1 MADNNQDNYSQYT
14 QGMTAAQAAEF
25 ARLADIYNSRFQ
37 RTAPTPGME
46 DADAEDLSLSSY
58 GQDIQNLLSN
68 DRFAEIQK
76 ESEKQAM
83 IKILSDHNID
93 VPSFFEQ
100 NPEATPLDAM
110 RVANYNGYSDK
121 EKRYKQDTAFT
132 YESGR
137 EEALKALNN
146 EYNST
151 FQNSFLFPEMGGRL
165 NEILPDHIKN
175 DPEKRAQFERA
186 FYYETGGAK
195 IDFDESG
202 RVGDIHTENVVGN
215 MARGAGYVINDLM
228 SEVVDGALGTANSI
242 YDLFGGDIAEADREF
257 REKQEAGEIETAM
270 QREERLQDE
279 WAWSD
284 PIFWA
289 AFSSPEARRQVY
301 STNKGVERTIDFQAI
316 MDRGGVTEA
325 TAGQLWGA
333 GIDQLVQSAPLLL
346 DLAAGSA
353 LGKGILK
360 GAAKRAGDRVAAKA
374 GSKAVAR
381 GKGFV
386 DPKTKRF
393 ISKDAAKAMD
403 YRVDQIN
410 KAAARTNN
418 MINQGGAFLVSDA
431 LVASQIHADNVGQ
444 EWYDNLSQG
453 ERFTYLGVQAGAE
466 VASGMVLSN
475 IFVRGFGPGK
485 MTQNIFNGQKNAMR
499 EYSKNVVRSVLLG
512 AGEEVVAEGATAGVQ
527 YWNEIR
533 ARIQGGDQTA
543 YYDPKELNKRII
555 EGATAGLLMGGLAG
569 GFSGAVGGAAK
580 ASLANYGAKVVEA
593 KKKQQE
599 ATKALDKAVTQ
610 TAKKD
615 AMRRLEQATKEYTAS
630 QTAMARAY
638 NRMAQSD
645 SETFEE
651 IARMQ
656 GMINMKVH
664 QHNTSTD
671 PEFQGAIFQEIKALV
686 EKKQELETEAAKAA
700 GVESLD
706 GLYKEEFD
714 KINKE
719 RTNKEKEHRMAMASD
734 PEIIAQREVEG
745 QMQAQKDAF
754 DAAEAANS
762 PEQNADDDVQDQE
775 GQTQEDSGMVRDEDA
790 PIEGVEGTADKLMDP
805 NALDGQPLADKYRD
819 LTEKMNNLLKAFK
832 PLGIDAVIHTTEQ
845 SYFNA
850 TGSTALGVFR
860 KGKTVHINL
869 EKQGVTANTVR
880 HEFLHAAFTT
890 VSAQKK
896 QEFLEELRGISG
908 INARNIEKAVE
919 EAYKRYSPEALIE
932 EKIVNILER
941 ALDNPALEA
950 RQSVIQRILNAFRR
964 MLGVKEQITESDLQG
979 FVRQFRAAE
988 RTGARFEGQQVGQ
1001 SADMESRDLGMRQPS
1016 RAYPDLINKVVNYR
1030 VYYLDR
1036 LGGQQSYQTNGLRFN
1051 DYWHFRN
1058 WYLRET
1064 GNGKMAANIGGFT
1077 YTGDDGTLKKINP
1090 PKPKRDRETGEI
1102 IDMEPRLRTP
1112 QQRKMEQ
1119 AEASMNRRK
1128 RLLRYADIRKNAG
1141 EALKFAVG
1149 KTRKID
1155 KTGELAFYNE
1165 DMLLEQDSQSELPV
1179 AYSETFFIEGL
1190 NVDELDQLGVDFGN
1204 NLQFLIP
1211 ITQEADF
1218 AFTVRNNGDGTVTI
1232 DAHSD
1237 VFTGFEKGE
1246 GDVLAEGRANPAQN
1260 LEAKPLVISKSNNLG
1275 KEEVRGD
1282 ILSDTSGKLALS
1294 LGFDKTGDFSGVR
1307 ELISRGGEII
1317 TSHINRTKAKMVH
1330 KQLVDMALQEAQ
1342 DKGMKPGDVGEIVIY
1357 HTLLGKESTLGNPY
1371 VFSEIMKKFADAK
1384 EMEASFNKDTGD
1396 AKIFRNALEDVHTS
1410 ADPDLDK
1417 LFDDIDEGRNIQVDE
1432 VLAKKVVDLL
1442 LDKLDSFDFSAR
1454 TKIAKELTNKES
1466 RDSIYKKYNDSV
1478 WDDTPIGN
1486 VVAYTVLPFKYD
1498 PSSPKKPIRG
1508 FKVGTESNRK
1518 NPFRGLIQPE
1528 PIFGADGKLVD
1539 SPKTL
1544 VPNDL
1549 YHLAEL
1555 MPGTVTKLD
1564 KKGDK
1569 EQVTERVSDLP
1580 ISQQIAELNPR
1591 AAISAVKGRVEP
1603 TSFFEP
1609 ENSTRDL
1616 ESRDLG
1622 LNLDNESQMPFEPN
1636 RLNGFQAFMAR
1647 VDQLFANKYANVFSL
1662 QRAIEGAKK
1671 AVVDISQD
1679 FINAETLMYG
1689 KTANDLEKLDEKVKV
1704 ISQEMKDAGLIGED
1718 VSQFLIARHAEE
1730 RNALIAERTD
1740 GETLS
1745 GSGMSNER
1753 AQEVMDSFSPEKKAA
1768 LESIAKK
1775 VDAITKDTRQTMVKF
1790 GLESQE
1796 TIDAFE
1802 AMFDNYV
1809 PLGGL
1814 STDEM
1819 SADTSLYPTGG
1830 AGMSIYGDTTRRA
1843 KGRASE
1849 ANNVLAQAIAQNAAV
1864 HAKARKNEALSSL
1877 YNLVEANPNTKVW
1890 RISSEVPFDAQSAV
1904 GVRVNGD
1911 QKFIVFTNADHAKAL
1926 KNMGVEKLDLF
1937 SKVMRS
1943 FSGFLRRSFTTA
1955 NPEFIISNFARDI
1968 QSALFNAMA
1977 EADIPGGQIQSKY
1990 IATKIIERVK
2000 QTLPALLK
2008 GAVGKDLD
2016 PEMAAYF
2023 EEFKE
2028 DGGQTGWG
2036 FVKDVGTIAAE
2047 IEAEVNE
2054 KNKAQKAREWMMKN
2068 SIDVVENVNDAFENS
2083 IRLAAYM
2090 EARKAG
2096 ASREKAAE
2104 LAKNITV
2111 NFNRSGELGAVANA
2125 WYMFFNASV
2134 QGTVRLARSLGTLK
2148 DVRKPNGE
2156 LESWHN
2162 RLNAA
2167 QKMAF
2172 GLSLTTGM
2180 LTAINL
2186 AMSDEDEDGVLF
2198 YNKIPD
2204 YEKERNLIIMY
2215 DGQNY
2220 LKIPLPYGFNVFAN
2234 MGSAMA
2240 EVAGGQRDMTDAGMF
2255 LLNSAFSSFS
2265 PISFG
2270 QSKDAAK
2277 YLAKGATPTIFKP
2290 LVDIAVNESYFGS
2303 SVYKEQ
2309 FPVGAPKPEA
2319 EMSFRSPEGVRKFF
2333 QWMNEATGGSEF
2345 VPGKADFNPDKF
2357 WYGFEYYIGGAGQF
2371 VTRTLGTG
2379 RDTYEMI
2386 KEGEKVPMKANDF
2399 PFLRKVYGEFSKYY
2413 DSDVYVEN
2421 ADLVSQLYKERKEA
2435 ENKNDKRYRGIMKL
2449 ESARK
2454 KTEKQIKRLRELRK
2468 EARDIKNYVERQ
2480 NRIYE
2485 LYEKERSL
2493 LMQFNKQFE
2502 QLRGQD

>member
-1 MADNNQDNYSQYT
+1 MAEENNKYSQYT
-14 QGMTAAQAAEF
+14 QGMTESQAAKF
-25 ARLADIYNSRFQ
+25 ARLADIYESRFQ
-37 RTAPTPGME
+37 RHGQTPGME
-46 DADAEDLSLSSY
+46 EMDADEMKLSDYS
-58 GQDIQNLLSN
+58 QEIQN
-68 DRFAEIQK
+68 
-76 ESEKQAM
+76 
-83 IKILSDHNID
+83 ILSDRRFSEIQSSAERRGMERLLAAHDVNID
-93 VPSFFEQ
+93 SFFKQ
-100 NPEATPLDAM
+100 YPNATPIDAI
-110 RVANYNGYSDK
+110 REANFNSFSDK
-121 EKRYKQDTAFT
+121 EKRYSDPKAFT
-132 YESGR
+132 YESG
-137 EEALKALNN
+137 AKSTLSKLNN
-146 EYNST
+146 EYNAL
-151 FQNSFLFPEMGGRL
+151 FQNSFLFPEMGKEL
-165 NEILPDHIKN
+165 NELLPDYIKD

-202 RVGDIHTENVVGN
+202 RVGDIHTNNVIGN
-215 MARGAGYVINDLM
+215 MARGTGYALNDLM
-228 SEVVDGALGTANSI
+228 SEVVDGALGTANAI
-242 YDLFGGDIAEADREF
+242 YDLAGGDVESDDREF
-257 REKQEAGEIETAM
+257 IEKQKAGEIETAM
-270 QREERLQDE
+270 QREERIQSE

-316 MDRGGVTEA
+316 MDRGGITEA

-346 DLAAGSA
+346 DLAAGTA
-353 LGKGILK
+353 LSKGVLK
-360 GAAKRAGDRVAAKA
+360 GVTKGVTSRAATRAGKKAA
-374 GSKAVAR
+374 AR
-381 GKGFV
+381 GKGFI
-386 DPKTKRF
+386 DPKTGRF
-393 ISKDAAKAMD
+393 ISKDAAKAMSD
-403 YRVDQIN
+403 RVDQIN

-418 MINQGGAFLVSDA
+418 IINQGGAFLVSDA

-453 ERFTYLGVQAGAE
+453 ERFTYLGIQAGAE

-475 IFVRGFGPGK
+475 IFARGFGPGK
-485 MTQNIFNGQKNAMR
+485 MTQNIFSGQKNAMR

-543 YYDPKELNKRII
+543 YYDSKELNKRII

-651 IARMQ
+651 VARMQ

-671 PEFQGAIFQEIKALV
+671 TEFQGAVFQEIKALV

-719 RTNKEKEHRMAMASD
+719 RTNKEKEHRVKMESD
-734 PEIIAQREVEG
+734 PEMIAQREVEG

-762 PEQNADDDVQDQE
+762 PDQNVDDDTQDRE
-775 GQTQEDSGMVRDEDA
+775 GQTQEDSGMVRDEEA

-819 LTEKMNNLLKAFK
+819 LTEKMNNLLRAFK
-832 PLGIDAVIHTTEQ
+832 PLGINAVVHTTEQ
-845 SYFNA
+845 SFFNA

-860 KGKTVHINL
+860 RGKTVHINL
-869 EKQGVTANTVR
+869 EQKGATANTVR

-890 VSAQKK
+890 VTPQKK
-896 QEFLEELRGISG
+896 QQFLEELRGISG

-919 EAYKRYSPEALIE
+919 EAYQDVSPEVLVE

-941 ALDNPALEA
+941 TLDNSELEA

-964 MLGVKEQITESDLQG
+964 MLGIKEQITESDLQG
-979 FVRQFRAAE
+979 FVRQFRTAE
-988 RTGARFEGQQVGQ
+988 RSGARFEGQQAGQ
-1001 SADMESRDLGMRQPS
+1001 VADMESRDIGMRQPS

-1030 VYYLDR
+1030 VYYIDKI
-1036 LGGQQSYQTNGLRFN
+1036 GGQQSYQSNGVKVN

-1058 WYLRET
+1058 WYLNQT
-1064 GNGKMAANIGGFT
+1064 GNGKMASGIGSFT
-1077 YTGDDGTLKKINP
+1077 YIGDDGTTKTINP

-1102 IDMEPRLRTP
+1102 IDMKPMLKSP
-1112 QQRKMEQ
+1112 QRKKIDQ
-1119 AEASMNRRK
+1119 NVREAQRREG
-1128 RLLRYADIRKNAG
+1128 LRRYSEIKERTGD
-1141 EALKFAVG
+1141 ALKFAVG
-1149 KTRKID
+1149 KLQRIGR
-1155 KTGELAFYNE
+1155 TGETAFYNE
-1165 DMLLEQDSQSELPV
+1165 RMNLAEGQSELPV
-1179 AYSETFFIEGL
+1179 AYSETFYTDGL
-1190 NVDELDQLGVDFGN
+1190 DVDELDQLGRDFGD
-1204 NLQFLIP
+1204 NLEFLLP
-1211 ITQEADF
+1211 VDVKADL
-1218 AFTVRNNGDGTVTI
+1218 AFTVRNNGNGTVTI
-1232 DAHSD
+1232 EAHSD
-1237 VFTGFEKGE
+1237 ALIVDGKEQGQ
-1246 GDVLAEGRANPAQN
+1246 VLAQGKSEPSEN
-1260 LEAKPLVISKSNNLG
+1260 LEKRELVIPRSNNLG
-1275 KEEVRGD
+1275 KEDVRGD

-1307 ELISRGGEII
+1307 ELISRGGEVI
-1317 TSHINRTKAKMVH
+1317 TSHINRRKARMVH

-1342 DKGMKPGDVGEIVIY
+1342 EKGMKPGDIGQIVIY
-1357 HTLLGKESTLGNPY
+1357 HTLLEKESTLGNPY
-1371 VFSEIMKKFADAK
+1371 VFGEIMKKFADPK
-1384 EMEASFNKDTGD
+1384 EMEASFNKNTGD
-1396 AKIFRNALEDVHTS
+1396 ARIFRNALEEIHTS
-1410 ADPDLDK
+1410 ADSDLDK
-1417 LFDDIDEGRNIQVDE
+1417 LFDDIDNGRRVEVDE
-1432 VLAKKVVDLL
+1432 VLAKKITDLL
-1442 LDKLDSFDFSAR
+1442 LDKLESFDFSAR
-1454 TKIAKELTNKES
+1454 TKIAKELTSKES
-1466 RDSIYKKYNDSV
+1466 RDSIYKKYNDSI
-1478 WDDTPIGN
+1478 WENTPIGN

-1498 PSSPKKPIRG
+1498 PTDANRPIKG
-1508 FKVGTESNRK
+1508 FKLGTESNRK

-1528 PIFGADGKLVD
+1528 PIFGTDGKLVD
-1539 SPKTL
+1539 APKTL
-1544 VPNDL
+1544 IPTDL

-1555 MPGTVTKLD
+1555 MPGTVTKID
-1564 KKGDK
+1564 KKGGK

-1603 TSFFEP
+1603 RPFPEP

-1616 ESRDLG
+1616 ESRGLG
-1622 LNLDNESQMPFEPN
+1622 LSLDNESQMPFEPN

-1689 KTANDLEKLDEKVKV
+1689 KTANDLDKLDDKVKG
-1704 ISQEMKDAGLIGED
+1704 ISEEMKANGLTSD
-1718 VSQFLIARHAEE
+1718 QVSQYLIARHAAE
-1730 RNALIAERTD
+1730 RNALIAERTEGKTVD
-1740 GETLS
+1740 

-1753 AQEVMDSFSPEKKAA
+1753 AQEVMDSFSPKEKAA
-1768 LESIAKK
+1768 LDSVAKK
-1775 VDAITKDTRQTMVKF
+1775 VDAITKDTRQTMVKY

-1802 AMFDNYV
+1802 AMFENYV

-1814 STDEM
+1814 SADEM
-1819 SADTSLYPTGG
+1819 SADTSMYPTGG

-1843 KGRASE
+1843 RGRKSE

-1877 YNLVEANPNTKVW
+1877 YSLVEANPNTKVW
-1890 RISSEVPFDAQSAV
+1890 KITGAVPFDAQSAV
-1904 GVRVNGD
+1904 GVRINGE

-1926 KNMGVEKLDLF
+1926 KNMGVEKLDVI
-1937 SKVMRS
+1937 SKAMRK

-1990 IATKIIERVK
+1990 IATKIIQTVK
-2000 QTLPALLK
+2000 KTLPALLK
-2008 GAVGKDLD
+2008 DAVGKDMD

-2023 EEFKE
+2023 REFKE

-2054 KNKAQKAREWMMKN
+2054 KSKAKKATEWMQKN
-2068 SIDVVENVNDAFENS
+2068 SIGVIENVNDAFENS

-2096 ASREKAAE
+2096 TSREKAAE

-2111 NFNRSGELGAVANA
+2111 NFNRSGELGPVANA

-2148 DVRKPNGE
+2148 DIRKPNGE
-2156 LESWHN
+2156 LESWHK
-2162 RLNAA
+2162 RLNGA

-2215 DGQNY
+2215 DGKNY

-2240 EVAGGQRDMTDAGMF
+2240 EAAGGHREPEDAGMF

-2277 YLAKGATPTIFKP
+2277 YIAKGVTPTILKP
-2290 LVDIAVNESYFGS
+2290 MVDIAVNESYFGS
-2303 SVYKEQ
+2303 SVYKQQ

-2319 EMSFRSPEGVRKFF
+2319 EMSFRAPEGIRNFF

-2371 VTRTLGTG
+2371 VTRTVGTS
-2379 RDTYEMI
+2379 RDLYETI

-2421 ADLVSQLYKERKEA
+2421 ANLVSQLYKERKEA
-2435 ENKNDKRYRGIMKL
+2435 DNKNDKRYRGVMKL
-2449 ESARK
+2449 ESERK

-2468 EARDIKNYVERQ
+2468 EASDIKDYVERQ
-2480 NRIYE
+2480 KRIYE
-2485 LYEKERSL
+2485 LYEKERSI
-2493 LMQFNKQFE
+2493 LMQFNKQYE
-2502 QLRGQD
+2502 KLRGED